1 MYIPCL
7 NGLRA
12 FAIILVI
19 LCHLA
24 HAPNVPDFLYKIVS
38 FTDLGSI
45 GVRLFFLLSGFL
57 ITFLLID
64 ELEKKGKI
72 MIKHFFIRRS
82 LRIFPCFYAYLIVLF
97 FLKISGIV
105 LISTDAILW
114 SFLYIQNLNIFQN
127 IDAFPSSW
135 LVKHSWSLS
144 VEEQFYIIYPFVF
157 IKLKQFVS
165 NKLHFLI
172 IGAILIGT
180 FFRPLNYAFP
190 NISRLLGGSF
200 LMHADYLVW
209 GCCIAFGYKKYKDI
223 ALIKLEKYKYTLL
236 IVAVIISVLASKY
249 AFISGFYALFCGSI
263 VLISCAYILVFFLL
277 FPNSGIGKILEYK
290 PIIFIGKLSYSL
302 YVWNLLFIGNTGL
315 WLKYQFLT
323 VFPLNIAIVIGCA
336 LVSYYVVEIPFL
348 KLKSKFSTT
357 KFSNH

>member
-1 MYIPCL
+1 MESEEFKAM
-7 NGLRA
+7 RT
-12 FAIILVI
+12 
-19 LCHLA
+19 LA
-24 HAPNVPDFLYKIVS
+24 LEQLMSGKSLTGKGGAVAPNVPILLHNISS

-45 GVRLFFLLSGFL
+45 GFRLFFLLRGFL

-64 ELEKKGKI
+64 EIEKKGKI

-82 LRIFPCFYAYLIVLF
+82 LRIFPCFYVHLVVLF
-97 FLKISGIV
+97 ILKISGII

-144 VEEQFYIIYPFVF
+144 VEEQFYIIYPFIF

-190 NISRLLGGSF
+190 NISRFLGGSF
-200 LMHADYLVW
+200 LKHADYLILGGVLLHS
-209 GCCIAFGYKKYKDI
+209 DI
-223 ALIKLEKYKYTLL
+223 KNTKISLCLNFK
-236 IVAVIISVLASKY
+236 IV
-249 AFISGFYALFCGSI
+249 
-263 VLISCAYILVFFLL
+263 
-277 FPNSGIGKILEYK
+277 
-290 PIIFIGKLSYSL
+290 
-302 YVWNLLFIGNTGL
+302 
-315 WLKYQFLT
+315 
-323 VFPLNIAIVIGCA
+323 NIC
-336 LVSYYVVEIPFL
+336 Y
-348 KLKSKFSTT
+348 
-357 KFSNH
+357 